1 MKSKDLRSVTAS
13 PGEGTQYDD
22 LEREEREDLTNV
34 HLPCL
39 YSFGAAAGADPS
51 VMQPPGVGADQYVLL
66 KAEIAREGEEAAPLS
81 VPPFPRHGVDAPPPL
96 SLPPVQEDGD
106 RFAVAVGVL
115 EAVVQIPLVLR
126 HDQQAAHGWACG

>member
-51 VMQPPGVGADQYVLL
+51 VTQPPVVGADQYVLL
-66 KAEIAREGEEAAPLS
+66 KAEIVREGEQAASLS
-81 VPPFPRHGVDAPPPL
+81 APALPCHGLDAPSALPP
-96 SLPPVQEDGD
+96 PPVQEHGN
-106 RFAVAVGVL
+106 RLAVAVGVL
-115 EAVVQIPLVLR
+115 EAVVQIPLVPR
-126 HDQQAAHGWACG
+126 HDQPAAHGWACG